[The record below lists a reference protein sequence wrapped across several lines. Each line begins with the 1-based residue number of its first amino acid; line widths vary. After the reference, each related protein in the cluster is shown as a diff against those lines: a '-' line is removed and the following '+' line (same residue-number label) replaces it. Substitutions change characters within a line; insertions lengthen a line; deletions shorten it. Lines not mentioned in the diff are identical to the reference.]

1 MTDDHLPSGRIFS
14 RWIGTFSGD
23 IRVILLLV
31 LIGLLLAGRT
41 WLVQHPEHD
50 PWAPLDLRDPIGW
63 ATASKLRAVR
73 NDVEMCRAV
82 LERSEVTFS
91 ALEPA
96 GEGACQ
102 RIDRTKLSD
111 YPLAPDTPAVTC
123 HMTVALQ
130 LWRQNSLD
138 AVAQA
143 ILKSEIR
150 SIQHLGAYSCRRLY
164 GRESGAWSEHATA
177 NAIDISGFVLADGTR
192 VSVLEDWNEDTEKS
206 RFLKEI
212 RDGACEAFSTV
223 LSPEYNEAHRDHLHL
238 DISDR
243 WTGVCR

>member
-1 MTDDHLPSGRIFS
+1 MTDRHLSSNRTFS
-14 RWIGTFSGD
+14 RWVGTFSGD

-31 LIGLLLAGRT
+31 LIGFLLVGRT
-41 WLVQHPEHD
+41 WLAQHPEHD

-63 ATASKLRAVR
+63 ATASKLSAVR
-73 NDVEMCRAV
+73 NDLEMCRAV
-82 LERSEVTFS
+82 LERSEITFS

-96 GEGACQ
+96 GEGAC
-102 RIDRTKLSD
+102 RRPDRTKLND
-111 YPLAPDTPAVTC
+111 YPLTPDTPAVTC

-130 LWRQNSLD
+130 LWRKNTLD
-138 AVAQA
+138 GLARS
-143 ILKSEIR
+143 IFDSEID

-164 GRESGAWSEHATA
+164 GRDSGAWSEHATA

-192 VSVLEDWNEDTEKS
+192 VSVLNDWQGDGEKS
-206 RFLKEI
+206 RFLQEV

-238 DISDR
+238 DMSDR
-243 WTGVCR
+243 WAGVCR